1 MGLFYKYVAQSM
13 GRLEQQG
20 GLLVLEP
27 GKLSPYTAVVV
38 FSTGV
43 VASNFV
49 WNSAIMLWPITGSR
63 VPFRDYFTKGSL
75 RLHAVGILGGM
86 IWSVGM
92 AMSIIASTRAGAAL
106 SYGLGQGAT
115 LVGALWGVFVW
126 KEFKAM
132 RSGSGT
138 PRASWP
144 RCSPLYIVGLS
155 LLVLSKS

>member
-1 MGLFYKYVAQSM
+1 MGLFYKYVAASM
-13 GRLEQQG
+13 GRIDGRG
-20 GLLVLEP
+20 GTLVLEA

-43 VASNFV
+43 LVSNFL
-49 WNSAIMLWPITGSR
+49 WNSAIMIRPFSGPR
-63 VPFRDYFTKGSL
+63 VPFGDYFRKGSV

-86 IWSVGM
+86 IWGVGM

-126 KEFKAM
+126 KEFKGAPAGTSRLLAAM
-132 RSGSGT
+132 F
-138 PRASWP
+138 AF
-144 RCSPLYIVGLS
+144 YVVGLA